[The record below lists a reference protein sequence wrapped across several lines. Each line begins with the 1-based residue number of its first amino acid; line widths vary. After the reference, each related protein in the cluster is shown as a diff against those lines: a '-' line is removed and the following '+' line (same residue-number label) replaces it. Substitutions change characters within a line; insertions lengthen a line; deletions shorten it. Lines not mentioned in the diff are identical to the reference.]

1 MGLTLDKATS
11 LHKDFVLNYT
21 TENHHL
27 PSATFGQTDA
37 SCTAMLS
44 FIPKFSNLKAS
55 DAYVQSL
62 KGTPVEVNIDDA
74 QG

>member
-44 FIPKFSNLKAS
+44 FIPKFSHLKAS